1 MSGQDSTVTQLLG
14 QTPSQTV
21 GPFFAYGLTPQQY
34 GYDWVSIA
42 GGDMAD
48 EATPGDRI
56 TLEGQVFDGAGK
68 PIADA
73 MIEIWQADGTG
84 AFATEQGR
92 NTRFTGFG
100 RVGTGMLGD
109 GLFRFTTVKPGVSV
123 AGEAPHINIIVTMR
137 GLLMHAFTRVYFD
150 GDGRNDTDPVLAQVP
165 PERRGTLL
173 ARQTSPGTWRFDIH
187 MQGDAETVFFD
198 L

>member
-1 MSGQDSTVTQLLG
+1 MSGSKLLG

-21 GPFFAYGLTPQQY
+21 GPYFAYGLTPQQY

-42 GGDMAD
+42 GADMAD
-48 EATPGDRI
+48 QATEGERI
-56 TLEGQVFDGAGK
+56 TFEGQVLDGAGQ
-68 PIADA
+68 PVTDA
-73 MIEIWQADGTG
+73 LIEIWQADAAGSY
-84 AFATEQGR
+84 AASPGR

-100 RVGTGMLGD
+100 RCGTGMLGD
-109 GLFRFTTVKPGVSV
+109 GFFRFTTIKPAAPSR
-123 AGEAPHINIIVTMR
+123 AEAPHLNIIVTMR
-137 GLLMHAFTRVYFD
+137 GLLMHAFTRAYFE
-150 GDGRNDTDPVLAQVP
+150 GDARNDADPVMAQVP
-165 PERRGTLL
+165 PERRATLL